1 MMQPGDGFPG
11 GHHSLHPHSH
21 VPMDLHMAQG
31 FQYYR
36 YGHGTPQDYHLA
48 AAGLHWSPDMMQPA
62 QSGILEIRKEKS
74 RDAARSR
81 RGKENYEFYELA
93 KMLPLPGAITSQL
106 DKASII
112 RLTISFLKI
121 GEFSAQGDPPWARE
135 PPPNKLYKST
145 HLRSRGI
152 PMSVTDVFD
161 SHQGTHILQ
170 SLDGFAF
177 TLATDGR
184 FLYISETVSIYLG
197 LSQVE
202 MCGSSIF
209 DYIHSQDH
217 AEFAEHTGLT
227 LSNGRPLASPG
238 EENAGPVGTHNPDV
252 NAVMTVDSNSGYD
265 GLDRAICVRM
275 KSTLTKRGC
284 HFKTPGYRVV
294 LLQCR
299 LRPQYAFSHNRKTSS
314 PNLLGLVAMAIALPP
329 PSVNEVRLDADMF
342 VTRLTFDFQ
351 IAHCE
356 PKVSEMLDYSAE
368 ELTGRSLYTLCHG
381 ADAHLLRK
389 AHVDL
394 LNKGQVLTSYYR
406 LLNKSGG
413 YTWLQTCATIVC
425 NNKNAEEQMII
436 CVNTVIS
443 RTEQEGVFM
452 DQSQM
457 TGGVSTRS
465 DDGGGLPSTGPER
478 TDGSSTA
485 SESSPGAS
493 ESTSDLRIDG
503 VVESKG
509 SAKQMSQ
516 DHTKVKTETSSS
528 FEGSERAEASGS
540 MNLSVAPAVAPLSA
554 APVPAAP
561 APDTARSR
569 KRKLAPEETP
579 EPRPAPSPRGTAEPP
594 PERGAEPRWKPTR
607 CDETSSVKELESA
620 MSKHLPGEP
629 TDFSADALLR
639 NQQRP
644 TIQWIGA
651 GSQAPASTLLR
662 QLYASRESVIRSN
675 IQAAASR
682 AAYYPDM
689 QNMLPTPPG
698 GETYNEQF
706 YKLATDGYA
715 LPYGGGGVSAG
726 YDYHSMTP
734 PSSVSPRDKA
744 AHGEQFDPRFE
755 SFKPQPYPYLA
766 GLEQSQFGG
775 DPSRLYPDPTGFHL
789 YHSSPKSP
797 GSYDA
802 LKSPAAWYAPQ
813 S

>member
-1 MMQPGDGFPG
+1 MMQPGDSFPG
-11 GHHSLHPHSH
+11 SHHSLHPHSH
-21 VPMDLHMAQG
+21 MPMDLHMAQG

-48 AAGLHWSPDMMQPA
+48 AAGKPTVEELAVAQGGVNSRLHWSPEMMQPA

-121 GEFSAQGDPPWARE
+121 GEFSSQGDPPWARE
-135 PPPNKLYKST
+135 PPPNKLYKSS
-145 HLRSRGI
+145 HLRSLSAVAG
-152 PMSVTDVFD
+152 
-161 SHQGTHILQ
+161 SHLRSLSA

-252 NAVMTVDSNSGYD
+252 NAIMTMDSNSGFD

-299 LRPQYAFSHNRKTSS
+299 LRPQYAFSHSRKPSS
-314 PNLLGLVAMAIALPP
+314 PNLMGLVAMAIALPP

-356 PKVSEMLDYSAE
+356 PKVSDMLDYSPDDM
-368 ELTGRSLYTLCHG
+368 TGQSLYTLCHG
-381 ADAHLLRK
+381 ADVYLLRK

-394 LNKGQVLTSYYR
+394 LNKGQVLTNYYR

-413 YTWLQTCATIVC
+413 FTWLQTCATIVC

-436 CVNTVIS
+436 CVNYVIS
-443 RTEQEGVFM
+443 RTEHDGVFM
-452 DQSQM
+452 DGSQVA
-457 TGGVSTRS
+457 GSVHLKP
-465 DDGGGLPSTGPER
+465 DDGSGHAADGSDRP
-478 TDGSSTA
+478 DGSSAA
-485 SESSPGAS
+485 SESSPGSS
-493 ESTSDLRIDG
+493 ENAGELRIDG
-503 VVESKG
+503 VADSKG
-509 SAKQMSQ
+509 PAKHLPQ
-516 DHTKVKTETSSS
+516 DHTKVKTETGAA
-528 FEGSERAEASGS
+528 FE
-540 MNLSVAPAVAPLSA
+540 
-554 APVPAAP
+554 
-561 APDTARSR
+561 
-569 KRKLAPEETP
+569 
-579 EPRPAPSPRGTAEPP
+579 P
-594 PERGAEPRWKPTR
+594 PERREP
-607 CDETSSVKELESA
+607 TSSVKELESA

-629 TDFSADALLR
+629 TDFSADALLK

-651 GSQAPASTLLR
+651 GGQAPASTLLR

-682 AAYYPDM
+682 AYYPDM

-698 GETYNEQF
+698 GEAYNEQF
-706 YKLATDGYA
+706 YKLAADGYA
-715 LPYGGGGVSAG
+715 LPYGATAVPTG
-726 YDYHSMTP
+726 YEYHTMTP

-744 AHGEQFDPRFE
+744 PHGDQFDPRFE
-755 SFKPQPYPYLA
+755 PFKPQPYPYLA
-766 GLEQSQFGG
+766 GLEQGQFGG
-775 DPSRLYPDPTGFHL
+775 EPGRLYPDPAGFHL

-802 LKSPAAWYAPQ
+802 LKSPAWYTPQ